1 MNEELQKLG
10 FGDIAIG
17 GVGLDRLR
25 KTAQMSHVVQNIPS
39 LSTLLQFLEITPNQ
53 EYLVKRIR
61 ELAKGGCMSD
71 FKWNGG
77 SSYNGKEWDYSL
89 PTDSAVKKRFSPDD
103 FMFLNCFLDY
113 NAFLF
118 DVFRHTIDAPA

>member
-1 MNEELQKLG
+1 MKICSIDLIYFQWLSQTIVERLVKEIDYIDDALQKHGLS
-10 FGDIAIG
+10 DVHVG

-25 KTAQMSHVVQNIPS
+25 KTAQMAPVLQFIPTI
-39 LSTLLQFLEITPNQ
+39 STLIPFLELSSNQ

-77 SSYNGKEWDYSL
+77 SSFNGKEWNDSL
-89 PTDSAVKKRFSPDD
+89 PTDGAVS
-103 FMFLNCFLDY
+103 
-113 NAFLF
+113 LF
-118 DVFRHTIDAPA
+118 

>member
-1 MNEELQKLG
+1 MQKHG
-10 FGDIAIG
+10 FGDITIG

-25 KTAQMSHVVQNIPS
+25 KTAQMSHVVQYIPS
-39 LSTLLQFLEITPNQ
+39 LSTLIQFLEVTPNQ

-77 SSYNGKEWDYSL
+77 TTHNGKEWDYSL
-89 PTDSAVKKRFSPDD
+89 PTDSAVNSTNNF
-103 FMFLNCFLDY
+103 Y
-113 NAFLF
+113 FLF
-118 DVFRHTIDAPA
+118 LYF

>member
-1 MNEELQKLG
+1 MERLISEFENVNEELQKHG
-10 FGDIAIG
+10 FADITIG

-25 KTAQMSHVVQNIPS
+25 KTAQTSYVTQYIPS
-39 LSTLLQFLEITPNQ
+39 LSTLIQFLEITPNQ

-77 SSYNGKEWDYSL
+77 SRHNGKEWDPSL
-89 PTDSAVKKRFSPDD
+89 PTDSAVGYTNFSTDI
-103 FMFLNCFLDY
+103 
-113 NAFLF
+113 
-118 DVFRHTIDAPA
+118 T

>member
-1 MNEELQKLG
+1 MNEELQKHG

-17 GVGLDRLR
+17 SVGLDRLR
-25 KTAQMSHVVQNIPS
+25 KTAQMSHVVQYIPS
-39 LSTLLQFLEITPNQ
+39 LSTLIQFLEVTPNQ

-77 SSYNGKEWDYSL
+77 SSHNGKEWDYSL
-89 PTDSAVKKRFSPDD
+89 PTDSAVRNIQKRYVAS
-103 FMFLNCFLDY
+103 
-113 NAFLF
+113 LF
-118 DVFRHTIDAPA
+118 IFV